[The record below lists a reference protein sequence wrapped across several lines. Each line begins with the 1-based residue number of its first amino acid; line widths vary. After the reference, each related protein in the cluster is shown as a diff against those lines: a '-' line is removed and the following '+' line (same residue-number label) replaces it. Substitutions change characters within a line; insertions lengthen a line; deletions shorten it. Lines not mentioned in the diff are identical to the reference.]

1 LIIFGLVYMSMAIQH
16 RVLLS
21 MHPSPVAVRFGS
33 SQQLIRSSGSHF
45 LPIALGREGEKGGG
59 KAVRGRGEREEQID
73 RHSDNDERRRAA
85 LPGFTL
91 YL

>member
-1 LIIFGLVYMSMAIQH
+1 MAIRH

-21 MHPSPVAVRFGS
+21 VLPSPVAVRFGS
-33 SQQLIRSSGSHF
+33 SQQLVWVD
-45 LPIALGREGEKGGG
+45 LPPIAFRAEGRE
-59 KAVRGRGEREEQID
+59 AAARQFAGRANERSNKD
-73 RHSDNDERRRAA
+73 THSDNDERTRAA